1 MDMFSFIKIS
11 WRLLQSKLDLFWFAY
26 FIFFLLS
33 PPTPWIDDNLNLLQV
48 LDFINDAIVTLDS
61 FVGAYQPA
69 ALLFCTNF
77 EMR

>member
-1 MDMFSFIKIS
+1 MDDK
-11 WRLLQSKLDLFWFAY
+11 
-26 FIFFLLS
+26 
-33 PPTPWIDDNLNLLQV
+33 LNLPQV